1 MMRQAKQIIHKID
14 QGIRHLLGDRPSPR
28 YSLGVE
34 DTDTIQEAERKMIE
48 NYFGE
53 QRSMVSSF
61 SLGVYLKTRHFMA
74 TMIKAPLR
82 LPKKGVHHGQ

>member
-1 MMRQAKQIIHKID
+1 MMRQAKQIIRQAD
-14 QGIRHLLGDRPSPR
+14 RGIRYLLGDRPLPR

-34 DTDTIQEAERKMIE
+34 DTDTIQEAERKMIG

-61 SLGVYLKTRHFMA
+61 FLGAYLKTRHFLA
-74 TMIKAPLR
+74 TIIKAPFR
-82 LPKKGVHHGQ
+82 LARKGVRLG